1 MSYPPPQGGYPP
13 YGAPP
18 PGQYPQYG
26 TPPPGQHP
34 PPGYPPQQAPPP
46 QSHGYYGQPPPNQG
60 YPPQQQQYYGG
71 PPPPQQGQY
80 GAPPPQQQY
89 GAPPPG
95 QYGAPPPQQ
104 YGAPQYGMTAPTPP
118 SPGYGPNTM
127 PVNDATAAAAADS
140 LRKAMKGFGTDETT
154 LIRTLCHYPAP
165 LIPHLKQVYQQRH
178 KRSLESDIASETG
191 SYLEFALLSIL
202 RGPLQNDV
210 FLLNKA
216 LKGIGTNEG
225 MLNDVVIAR
234 SNADLKAIKQAYQA
248 TYRRTL
254 EADVAGDLSAKT
266 ERLFSMILSATRQ
279 EESAPVVPQAI
290 DADVMELQRAT
301 EGRMGTDELSVCSI
315 LSNRSNGQLR
325 AIAQAYETKFRLS
338 LEKVLDKEFSG
349 HMKQALIEMVRAASD
364 PAMRD
369 AIRLEEC
376 MAGPGTK
383 DEMLVSRVVSMHWDR
398 NHMGQVKGAYKAR
411 FKRDLV
417 GRIKGETSG
426 DYERLLVAM
435 VE

>member
-1 MSYPPPQGGYPP
+1 
-13 YGAPP
+13 
-18 PGQYPQYG
+18 
-26 TPPPGQHP
+26 
-34 PPGYPPQQAPPP
+34 
-46 QSHGYYGQPPPNQG
+46 
-60 YPPQQQQYYGG
+60 
-71 PPPPQQGQY
+71 
-80 GAPPPQQQY
+80 
-89 GAPPPG
+89 
-95 QYGAPPPQQ
+95 
-104 YGAPQYGMTAPTPP
+104 MTAPTPP

-140 LRKAMKGFGTDETT
+140 LRKAMKGFGTDEAT

-178 KRSLESDIASETG
+178 KRSLESDIASETN
-191 SYLEFALLSIL
+191 SHFEFALLSIL

-216 LKGIGTNEG
+216 LKGIGTNES

-248 TYRRTL
+248 TYHRTL
-254 EADVAGDLSAKT
+254 EKDVADDLSAKT

-279 EESAPVVPQAI
+279 EDSAPVIPQAI

-301 EGRMGTDELSVCSI
+301 EGRTGTDELSVCSI
-315 LSNRSNGQLR
+315 LSSRSNGQLR
-325 AIAQAYETKFRLS
+325 AISQAYEMKYRLP

-349 HMKQALIEMVRAASD
+349 HMKQALIEMVRVASD

-369 AIRLEEC
+369 AMRLEEC
-376 MAGPGTK
+376 MAGLGTK
-383 DEMLVSRVVSMHWDR
+383 DAMLVSRVVSMHWDR

-411 FKRDLV
+411 FQRDLV

-426 DYERLLVAM
+426 DHERLLVAM